1 MWHKNWQKKA
11 AKHAQMNL
19 PEDPFFQALFHTPI
33 PRMILKANVPDFT
46 IMACNQAFKEGK
58 NLQGRDITNQSL
70 WDAFILEKSDLESLN
85 KFRGALIS
93 AAEKNKK
100 ITLKEFKYSIPNPDG
115 TLEPQWWHIEIVPVS
130 ADDSQVD
137 FLLFSTYNITEQ
149 LVNLREFKNREI
161 GYLEQQ
167 ERHTEIRQ
175 LNKKLEISESR
186 AKYLISEAP
195 VAIGLLSGRNM
206 IIDSANNKMLEIW
219 GKNKSII
226 GLPVLEALPEII
238 DQPFP
243 EILDEVYTTGI
254 PYYGNEKK
262 AVLEYDGE
270 LKEVY
275 LNFVYQPMTN
285 QEHQVEHIMVVAA
298 NVTETVLARKSI
310 ERAEEMLRLAIN
322 SAALGT
328 WYIDA
333 NTREFIP
340 SARMKEFFGFEA
352 FEEMTYEAAMRQIE
366 QPYKDLVIQSVEE
379 AIATGTNFDIEHPVT
394 GRNDGKLRWLK
405 STGRLYPVEQGK
417 PANFSGTILEIT
429 ERKQDEQRK
438 NDFISMVSH
447 ELKTPLTSLTAY
459 IQLLLN
465 KAEQQQDDFTV
476 NALSKANQQVKKMA
490 VMINGFLNVSR
501 IGSGKIYLTR
511 QEFDFSALVSEVIDD
526 MLVFTNTHK
535 FIFIPCAEIIV
546 SADRDKI
553 GQVISN
559 FLSNAVK
566 YSPSGKDIT
575 ISCSKKGKQ
584 VELQVKDQGIG
595 ISVHDQQK
603 LFERFY
609 RIENKHTAHISGFG
623 IGLYL
628 CAEIIQRHHGKIW
641 VESTIGSGSE
651 FYFSLPLI
659 SESVT

>member
-1 MWHKNWQKKA
+1 
-11 AKHAQMNL
+11 
-19 PEDPFFQALFHTPI
+19 
-33 PRMILKANVPDFT
+33 MILKANVPDFT
-46 IMACNQAFKEGK
+46 IMACNQAFKDGK

-85 KFRGALIS
+85 KFRAALIG
-93 AAEKNKK
+93 AAEKNEK
-100 ITLKEFKYSIPNPDG
+100 ITLKEFKYSVPNPDG

-130 ADDSQVD
+130 ADASQVD

-149 LVNLREFKNREI
+149 LVNLREYKNREI

-219 GKNKSII
+219 GKNESII

-243 EILDEVYTTGI
+243 EILDEVYTTGT

-366 QPYKDLVIQSVEE
+366 QPYRNLVIQSVEE

-501 IGSGKIYLTR
+501 IGSGKIYLTI
-511 QEFDFSALVSEVIDD
+511 QEFDFSALANEVIDE

-535 FIFIPCAEIIV
+535 FIFMPSPEIIV

-575 ISCSKKGKQ
+575 ISCSQKGKQ

-628 CAEIIQRHHGKIW
+628 CAEIIQRHQGKIW
-641 VESTIGSGSE
+641 VESTIGCGSE
-651 FYFSLPLI
+651 FHFSLPLT
-659 SESVT
+659 SKSVN

>member
-1 MWHKNWQKKA
+1 MWHKNWQYKA

-19 PEDPFFQALFHTPI
+19 PKDPFFQALFHTPI
-33 PRMILKANVPDFT
+33 PRMILKANIPDFT
-46 IMACNQAFKEGK
+46 IMACNQAFTEGK

-70 WDAFILEKSDLESLN
+70 WDAFILEKSDLESMD
-85 KFRGALIS
+85 KFRRALINAS
-93 AAEKNKK
+93 EKNEK
-100 ITLKEFKYSIPNPDG
+100 ITLKEFKYSVPNPDG

-130 ADDSQVD
+130 ADTNQVD

-149 LVNLREFKNREI
+149 LVNIREYKNREI

-219 GKNKSII
+219 GKNESII

-254 PYYGNEKK
+254 PYYGNEKM
-262 AVLEYDGE
+262 AVLEYEGE

-285 QEHQVEHIMVVAA
+285 QEHQVDHIMVVAV

-333 NTREFIP
+333 HTREFIP
-340 SARMKEFFGFEA
+340 SSRMKEFFGFEES
-352 FEEMTYEAAMRQIE
+352 EEMTYEAAMQQIE
-366 QPYKDLVIQSVEE
+366 QPYRNLVIQSVEE
-379 AIATGTNFDIEHPVT
+379 AIAAGTNFDIEHPVT

-405 STGRLYPVEQGK
+405 STGRLYPQEQGK
-417 PANFSGTILEIT
+417 PANFSGTILEVT

-465 KAEQQQDDFTV
+465 KAEQQQDDFAV

-501 IGSGKIYLTR
+501 IGSGKIYLTI
-511 QEFDFSALVSEVIDD
+511 QEFDFSALISEVIDE

-535 FIFIPCAEIIV
+535 FIFTPSPEMMV
-546 SADRDKI
+546 SGDRDKI

-566 YSPSGKDIT
+566 YSPAGKDIT
-575 ISCSKKGKQ
+575 ISCSRKDKQ
-584 VELQVKDQGIG
+584 AELQVKDQGIG
-595 ISVHDQQK
+595 ISIYDQQK

-609 RIENKHTAHISGFG
+609 RVENKYTAHISGFG

-628 CAEIIQRHHGKIW
+628 CAEIIARHQGKIW
-641 VESTIGSGSE
+641 VESTPGSGSE
-651 FYFSLPLI
+651 FYFTLPLI
-659 SESVT
+659 RKPEN

>member
-1 MWHKNWQKKA
+1 
-11 AKHAQMNL
+11 MNL
-19 PEDPFFQALFHTPI
+19 PKDPFFQALFHTPI

-46 IMACNQAFKEGK
+46 IMACNQAFKDGK

-70 WDAFILEKSDLESLN
+70 WDSFILEKSDLESLN
-85 KFRGALIS
+85 KFRAALIG
-93 AAEKNKK
+93 AAEKNEK
-100 ITLKEFKYSIPNPDG
+100 ITLKEFKYSVPNPDG

-130 ADDSQVD
+130 ADASQVD

-149 LVNLREFKNREI
+149 LVNLREYKNREI

-219 GKNKSII
+219 GKNESII

-243 EILDEVYTTGI
+243 EILDEVYTTGT

-366 QPYKDLVIQSVEE
+366 QPYRNLVIQSVEE
-379 AIATGTNFDIEHPVT
+379 AIATGTNFDIEHPVI

-501 IGSGKIYLTR
+501 IGSGKIYLTI
-511 QEFDFSALVSEVIDD
+511 QEFDFSALANEVIDE

-535 FIFIPCAEIIV
+535 FIFMPSPEIIV

-575 ISCSKKGKQ
+575 ISCSQKGKQ

-628 CAEIIQRHHGKIW
+628 CAEIIQRHQGKIW
-641 VESTIGSGSE
+641 VESTIGCGSE
-651 FYFSLPLI
+651 FHFSLPLT
-659 SESVT
+659 SKSVN

>member
-1 MWHKNWQKKA
+1 
-11 AKHAQMNL
+11 MNL
-19 PEDPFFQALFHTPI
+19 PKDPFFQALFHTPI

-70 WDAFILEKSDLESLN
+70 WDAFVLEKSDMESLN

-93 AAEKNKK
+93 AAEKNEK
-100 ITLKEFKYSIPNPDG
+100 ITLKEFKYSVPNPDG

-130 ADDSQVD
+130 ADGTKVD

-149 LVNLREFKNREI
+149 LINIREYKNREI
-161 GYLEQQ
+161 GYLQQQ
-167 ERHTEIRQ
+167 ERHIEIRQ
-175 LNKKLEISESR
+175 LNQKLEISESR

-195 VAIGLLSGRNM
+195 VAIGLLSGRDM
-206 IIDSANNKMLEIW
+206 IVDSANNKMLEIW
-219 GKNKSII
+219 GKNESII

-238 DQPFP
+238 GQSFP
-243 EILDEVYTTGI
+243 DILNEVYTTGI
-254 PYYGNEKK
+254 PYYGNEKMV
-262 AVLEYDGE
+262 VLEYEGE

-285 QEHQVEHIMVVAA
+285 QAHQVDHIMVVAV
-298 NVTETVLARKSI
+298 NVTETVLSRKSI

-328 WYIDA
+328 WYIDI
-333 NTREFIP
+333 NTRDFIP
-340 SARMKEFFGFEA
+340 STRMKEFFGFEES
-352 FEEMTYEAAMRQIE
+352 EEMTYEAAMQQIE
-366 QPYKDLVIQSVEE
+366 QPYRNLVIQAVED
-379 AIATGTNFDIEHPVT
+379 AIATGTNFDIEHPVK

-405 STGRLYPVEQGK
+405 STGRLYPEEQGK

-465 KAEQQQDDFTV
+465 KAERRQDDFAV

-501 IGSGKIYLTR
+501 IGSGKIYLTT
-511 QEFDFSALVSEVIDD
+511 QEFDFSALVSEVLNE
-526 MLVFTNTHK
+526 MLLFTNTHK
-535 FIFIPCAEIIV
+535 FIFIPCPEIIV

-566 YSPSGKDIT
+566 YSPAGKDIT
-575 ISCSKKGKQ
+575 ISCSLKEKQ
-584 VELQVKDQGIG
+584 VELQVKDHGIG
-595 ISVHDQQK
+595 ISIYDQQK

-609 RIENKHTAHISGFG
+609 RVENKHTAHISGFG

-628 CAEIIQRHHGKIW
+628 CAEIISRHQGQIW

-651 FYFSLPLI
+651 FHFSLPLK
-659 SESVT
+659 

>member
-1 MWHKNWQKKA
+1 
-11 AKHAQMNL
+11 
-19 PEDPFFQALFHTPI
+19 
-33 PRMILKANVPDFT
+33 MILKANVPDFT
-46 IMACNQAFKEGK
+46 IMACNQAFKDGK

-70 WDAFILEKSDLESLN
+70 WDSFILEKSDLESLN
-85 KFRGALIS
+85 KFRAALIG
-93 AAEKNKK
+93 AAEKNEK
-100 ITLKEFKYSIPNPDG
+100 ITLKEFKYSVPNPDG

-130 ADDSQVD
+130 ADASQVD

-149 LVNLREFKNREI
+149 LVNLREYKNREI

-219 GKNKSII
+219 GKNESII

-243 EILDEVYTTGI
+243 EILDEVYTTGT

-366 QPYKDLVIQSVEE
+366 QPYRNLVIQSVEE
-379 AIATGTNFDIEHPVT
+379 AIATGTNFDIEHPVI

-501 IGSGKIYLTR
+501 IGSGKIYLTI
-511 QEFDFSALVSEVIDD
+511 QEFDFSALANEVIDE

-535 FIFIPCAEIIV
+535 FIFMPSPEIIV

-575 ISCSKKGKQ
+575 ISCSQKGKQ

-628 CAEIIQRHHGKIW
+628 CAEIIQRHQGKIW
-641 VESTIGSGSE
+641 VESTIGCGSE
-651 FYFSLPLI
+651 FHFSLPLT
-659 SESVT
+659 SKSVN